1 MNNKNNYKDTI
12 YPSISPSVPSFK
24 DIDCCKKEQ
33 PLADSPLRTTDSPF
47 RAADQ
52 RSDSSSGRLPSADQD
67 YKLKHIKDVQFE
79 LKRNLEIRNS
89 LRKRYNNLNNTL
101 DYSNYALNTISFV
114 SGVSSVSLL
123 TTIALIPVSVILG
136 GVSAGCGVA
145 SIISSKLNK
154 KFKHKQDKHRD
165 ISNLC
170 ENKLN
175 TINSILSKALKDG
188 VVTEEEFELILK
200 EEKHFRKRKENIR
213 NKKLIVNDNDELKE
227 SVINFVKKFK

>member
-24 DIDCCKKEQ
+24 DIECCKMM
-33 PLADSPLRTTDSPF
+33 S
-47 RAADQ
+47 DQ
-52 RSDSSSGRLPSADQD
+52 PSASMLHIDQPSKEKPINNILSSDQD